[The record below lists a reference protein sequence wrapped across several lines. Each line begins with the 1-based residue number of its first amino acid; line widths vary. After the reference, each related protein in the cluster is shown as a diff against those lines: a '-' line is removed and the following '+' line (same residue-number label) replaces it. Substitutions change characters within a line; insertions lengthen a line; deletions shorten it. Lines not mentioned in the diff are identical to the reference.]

1 MALYDIKFTGK
12 LEFND
17 SNKDSNDVKVG
28 AYNINE
34 VFSRL
39 VPEIMDAI
47 SKQNKPRQEDK

>member
-17 SNKDSNDVKVG
+17 SNKDSNDIKVG

-34 VFSRL
+34 VFSKL

-47 SKQNKPRQEDK
+47 SKQTKPRQEDK